1 MGSGTPAGR
10 RRKWRLISHVPRK
23 TPMECIISAVIDRA
37 CVAWKQ
43 KAGEGAGFWGVVCT
57 VSVLYARR
65 LSATPLLLR
74 VSALT
79 RALPV
84 E

>member
-1 MGSGTPAGR
+1 MLYRQGTAQDAYR
-10 RRKWRLISHVPRK
+10 
-23 TPMECIISAVIDRA
+23 MIIPAVIDPS
-37 CVAWKQ
+37 CVTWKQ
-43 KAGEGAGFWGVVCT
+43 KAGERAGFGEVVAT
-57 VSVLYARR
+57 AKVLYARR